1 MITINKEGAN
11 FWEMNTMAFCKVM
24 RAGLAVILLLSF
36 LVGTAYAKVG
46 WKKTEVELRVS
57 KGLKIT
63 SVSRPVKS
71 TIEREAA
78 PYPEPPLGGFTPLVA
93 ITASDEHGIA
103 SEFEYEHVL
112 EDSYVGSPLPDAE
125 SNVVIG
131 IFDSGSV
138 VDLVAGASA
147 DVLGLEGGMLTGNTI
162 PIGGI
167 GDVIIDAPISWPVGI
182 FAGSLAAIS
191 NGQINPNQVVG
202 HSNVSVVVTPE
213 ISCANGEELTA
224 VIGTPFISFYTTVI
238 LNENLQTATLGGSN
252 YTGPDVQILEP
263 SDPGIPTYPR
273 SVSMEASGIS
283 LLLTASYY
291 PDLEDFET
299 PWFPTMLSASAL
311 SIPFGGAFFAEIG
324 ALEGEPGP
332 MNTLEDMRMMVDTGA
347 QISIITEGMAAKLS
361 LPLQEDFTVDVCGVG
376 GLVEDVPGYYID
388 YVKIDAWGGAMEF
401 SNAPFIVLDIGSP
414 DGQALDGIL
423 GMNFFWN
430 RNIVFEPTLTGS
442 SFIHVSDPV
451 PFADADIDDDGD
463 TDLEDFA
470 VLSAAWAAQAEEGAY
485 NPACDMFIDTVIDM
499 KDLLAFLDRWLVG
512 ATP

>member
-1 MITINKEGAN
+1 MLYEGVSIR
-11 FWEMNTMAFCKVM
+11 EMNTMEFRKVT
-24 RAGLAVILLLSF
+24 RAGMVIATLFF
-36 LVGTAYAKVG
+36 LVLAGAVYGKAG

-57 KGLKIT
+57 NGLKIT

-71 TIEREAA
+71 LIERETA

-93 ITASDEHGIA
+93 ITASDESGIA
-103 SEFEYEHVL
+103 GDFEYEHVL
-112 EDSYVGSPLPDAE
+112 EDTYVGSALPDAN

-138 VDLVAGASA
+138 VDLAAGASA
-147 DVLGLEGGMLTGNTI
+147 DALGLEGGMLTGNTI

-167 GDVIIDAPISWPVGI
+167 GDEIIYAPISWPVGI
-182 FAGSLAAIS
+182 FAGSLSAIN
-191 NGQINPNQVVG
+191 NGQIDPNQVIG
-202 HSNVSVVVTPE
+202 HSNVSVVVAPE
-213 ISCANGEELTA
+213 ISCVTGEEITA
-224 VIGTPFISFYTTVI
+224 VVGTPFISFYTTVI
-238 LNENLQTATLGGSN
+238 LNEHLQTANLGGSN
-252 YTGPDVQILEP
+252 YTGPDVQIL
-263 SDPGIPTYPR
+263 DPYDAGIPTYPR
-273 SVSMEASGIS
+273 SVAMEASGIT
-283 LLLTASYY
+283 LLLTANYY
-291 PDLEDFET
+291 PDFGDLET
-299 PWFPTMLSASAL
+299 PIFPTMLSMSAL
-311 SIPFGGAFFAEIG
+311 SIPFGGAFFAEIE

-332 MNTLEDMRMMVDTGA
+332 TNPLEDMRVMVDTGA
-347 QISIITEGMAAKLS
+347 QISIMTEGMAANLS
-361 LPLQEDFTVDVCGVG
+361 LPTQGDFTVDVCGVG

-388 YVKIDAWGGAMEF
+388 YVKINALGGAMEF

-414 DGQALDGIL
+414 DGLPLDGIL

-470 VLSAAWAAQAEEGAY
+470 VLSAAWRAQAEEGAY

-512 ATP
+512 AAP